1 MASEMDIPR
10 VHSGHA
16 VGSFVNEGQ
25 RKEQFVSEGK
35 NPLCV
40 CVRVCV
46 WCSMTNDQCIG
57 RWALFTGNKRGWT

>member
-40 CVRVCV
+40 CVCVCV
-46 WCSMTNDQCIG
+46 CG
-57 RWALFTGNKRGWT
+57 VV